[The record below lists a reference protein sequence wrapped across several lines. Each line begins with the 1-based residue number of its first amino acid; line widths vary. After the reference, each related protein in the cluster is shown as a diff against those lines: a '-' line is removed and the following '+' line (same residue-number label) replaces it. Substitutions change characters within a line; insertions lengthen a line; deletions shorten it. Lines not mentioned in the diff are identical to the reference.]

1 MVLMQTVGIFT
12 VAGVLRATR
21 RLHIGSTPRFRTECT
36 QEGGRMRGAGT
47 DFDINRLQQ
56 SAALFVPIL
65 LQAQDHF
72 LKGNHGFY
80 E

>member
-1 MVLMQTVGIFT
+1 
-12 VAGVLRATR
+12 
-21 RLHIGSTPRFRTECT
+21 
-36 QEGGRMRGAGT
+36 MRGAGT

-56 SAALFVPIL
+56 CAALFVPIL